1 MTLTPEEILGL
12 VKSYENE
19 IKNIKDELL
28 RICWYMRGGIS
39 YNDSMDLTMEDRRL
53 VTKIV
58 QDNLDTAKK
67 SGMPFF

>member
-1 MTLTPEEILGL
+1 LTLTPEEILGL

>member
-1 MTLTPEEILGL
+1 LTLTPDEIIGL

-39 YNDSMDLTMEDRRL
+39 YSDSMDLTVEDRKL
-53 VTKIV
+53 IAKIV